1 MRKVTE
7 QIKKAFLAGKS
18 KKVNAT
24 RTDGQSVYL
33 HENEI
38 IKRDSSGLLLFNL
51 CGYGTPTTRERI
63 KHICDVD
70 LYQRKGEQYYNGN
83 EIIDWNAWHVVQR

>member
-1 MRKVTE
+1 MRKVTKE
-7 QIKKAFLAGKS
+7 IKKAFLAGES
-18 KKVNAT
+18 KKVNET

-33 HENEI
+33 HGHEI

-51 CGYGTPTTRERI
+51 CGYGTAVTRERI

-70 LYQRKGEQYYNGN
+70 VYQKDHEQYYNG
-83 EIIDWNAWHVVQR
+83 EIIIDWNAWHVVQR